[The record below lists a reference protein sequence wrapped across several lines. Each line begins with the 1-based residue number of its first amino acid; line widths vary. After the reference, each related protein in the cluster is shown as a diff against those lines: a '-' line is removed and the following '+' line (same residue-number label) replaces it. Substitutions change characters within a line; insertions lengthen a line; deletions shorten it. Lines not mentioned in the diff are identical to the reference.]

1 MKFLLTIRE
10 EDGSKQEIEQT
21 GKTLTEIFSG
31 ALGIE
36 GAKEI
41 IKSERVGEI
50 GEHAT
55 VKQDGQ
61 ELHQYSDG
69 RHWVKPKVPNAPFG
83 EERRDPND
91 WYVEVDG
98 DGKRLPGYW
107 IYIPIDG
114 DYGVAECVVG

>member
-1 MKFLLTIRE
+1 MKLILTLRM

-50 GEHAT
+50 GEYVN
-55 VKQDGQ
+55 VKQDEQ
-61 ELHQYSDG
+61 ELHQCSDD
-69 RHWVKPKVPNAPFG
+69 RHWVKLKVPNAPFG
-83 EERRDPND
+83 EEHHDPND